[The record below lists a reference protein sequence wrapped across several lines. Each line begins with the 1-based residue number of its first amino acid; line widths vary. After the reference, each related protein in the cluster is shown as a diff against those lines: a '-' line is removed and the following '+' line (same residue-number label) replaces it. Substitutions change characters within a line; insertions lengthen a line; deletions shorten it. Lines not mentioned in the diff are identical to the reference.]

1 MDSQT
6 DLTEVKRSTSSS
18 DFDNNLASALPVLF
32 EEGKWQV
39 RSMDIRPGKAEALWA
54 VVSKFK
60 TLFSDMSLNSY
71 GTFVQA
77 ITDTDSVWYEICE
90 GDQLAALIFLQGMSK
105 LVDIEVHI
113 LALDRMPAEKAP
125 VVKQLI
131 RYVFK
136 TYPMLHRMTTQ
147 PLTIY
152 YAAIRL
158 AKRVGFVEEGVK
170 REAVLVHSKWADQAI
185 LGLLRRQGEG

>member
-1 MDSQT
+1 M
-6 DLTEVKRSTSSS
+6 
-18 DFDNNLASALPVLF
+18 PILF

-54 VVSKFK
+54 VVSRFK
-60 TLFSDMSLNSY
+60 TLFSDLSLNSY
-71 GTFVQA
+71 ETFVQS
-77 ITDTDSVWYEICE
+77 ITDTDSVWYEVCE
-90 GDQLAALIFLQGMSK
+90 GKRLAALIFLQGMSK

-113 LALDRMPAEKAP
+113 LSLDRMPAEKAEA
-125 VVKQLI
+125 VKHLI

-147 PLTIY
+147 PLSIY

-158 AKRVGFVEEGVK
+158 AKKVGFVEEGVK
-170 REAVLVHSKWADQAI
+170 REAALVHGKWADQAI
-185 LGLLRRQGEG
+185 LGLLRRQGES

>member
-1 MDSQT
+1 M
-6 DLTEVKRSTSSS
+6 
-18 DFDNNLASALPVLF
+18 PILF

-39 RSMDIRPGKAEALWA
+39 RSMDIRPGKAEALWE

-60 TLFSDMSLNSY
+60 TLFSDLSLNSFE
-71 GTFVQA
+71 TFVYA

-90 GDQLAALIFLQGMSK
+90 GDKLSALIFLQGMSK

-113 LALDRMPAEKAP
+113 LSLDRMPAEKAP
-125 VVKQLI
+125 AVKHLI
-131 RYVFK
+131 RYVFAN
-136 TYPMLHRMTTQ
+136 YPMLHRMTTQ

-158 AKRVGFVEEGVK
+158 AKKVGFVEEGTK
-170 REAVLVHSKWADQAI
+170 REATLVNGKWADQAI